1 MSYFDTAYL
10 LKCYVKEHGWEAV
23 WAFVDAVNAR
33 DRDALDRLAVA
44 VGGDRIAQAI
54 PMLRWIPRRRRQA
67 E

>member
-1 MSYFDTAYL
+1 MSDREL
-10 LKCYVKEHGWEAV
+10 DKRIVR
-23 WAFVDAVNAR
+23 AFVDAVHAR

-54 PMLRWIPRRRRQA
+54 PMSQWIPRRRRQA

>member
-23 WAFVDAVNAR
+23 PAFVDVVNAR
-33 DRDALDRLAVA
+33 DRGALDRQAVA

-54 PMLRWIPRRRRQA
+54 PMSQSIPRRRRQA